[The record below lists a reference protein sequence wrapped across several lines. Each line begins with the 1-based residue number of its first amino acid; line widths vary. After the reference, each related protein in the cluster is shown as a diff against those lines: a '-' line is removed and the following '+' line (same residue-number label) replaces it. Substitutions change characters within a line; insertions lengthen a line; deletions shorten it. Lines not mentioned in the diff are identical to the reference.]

1 MSLMLP
7 VSLLTSCAGASG
19 DGSSTAVSAI
29 TESAAEATTQEAEPE
44 PETVTT
50 DHLAE
55 AVAGTW
61 YAEMEGMPLEM
72 ELKTDGTY
80 TMTILPGS
88 EAAETQDGTWRTDGT
103 GIYFGEEETTSLFIV
118 QAEKWEVTAEEV
130 LAEAEAE
137 NAPETA
143 ATDAETDTDTEPEA
157 EPEMQT
163 LLAWEE
169 ANVFFSREAPE
180 YYQPGAVK
188 TDTKSGDLDGY
199 WVSAF
204 VGVDGALLDA
214 AVFDDHTDIYIEG
227 SKVALGGYLFGDV
240 TEDFTFADGV
250 LTYSY
255 GEGEQKVTIR
265 MALQEDG
272 LLRMALNEN
281 TEDAI
286 TLYLVASATDDGET
300 AEG

>member
-1 MSLMLP
+1 
-7 VSLLTSCAGASG
+7 
-19 DGSSTAVSAI
+19 
-29 TESAAEATTQEAEPE
+29 
-44 PETVTT
+44 
-50 DHLAE
+50 
-55 AVAGTW
+55 
-61 YAEMEGMPLEM
+61 
-72 ELKTDGTY
+72 
-80 TMTILPGS
+80 
-88 EAAETQDGTWRTDGT
+88 
-103 GIYFGEEETTSLFIV
+103 

-143 ATDAETDTDTEPEA
+143 ATDAETDTEPEA

-199 WVSAF
+199 WVTAF

-240 TEDFTFADGV
+240 TEDFTFADGA
-250 LTYSY
+250 LAYSY

-272 LLRMALNEN
+272 LLRMALNED
-281 TEDAI
+281 TEDEI